1 MSLESQVI
9 KEWLK
14 EDASC
19 WIAIGRA
26 FLQRNDWDTALEKIT
41 LALTWQLRDG
51 PPTPTTLSGRLYK
64 KGISKVD
71 YATLA
76 LQIALAAKDA
86 ELSTPGPENK

>member
-1 MSLESQVI
+1 MSCESQVI

-14 EDASC
+14 EDANW

-26 FLQRNDWDTALEKIT
+26 FLQRNDWDVALEKIT

-51 PPTPTTLSGRLYK
+51 PPSANTLPGRLYK
-64 KGISKVD
+64 KGFTKMD

-86 ELSTPGPENK
+86 ERPTSGNEHK